1 MAHGYERA
9 SSEYEYMS
17 QAAITGPP
25 MTMAAWFNTTDMDN
39 HQVVMS
45 IANSGSDINY
55 WNIFAA
61 GANPGDHAYSTARD
75 SDGTN
80 FSETTNGYSS
90 GVWHHIC
97 GVFAAADDRTIV
109 LDGDWANRG
118 TSAVSRSPSGVN
130 KTAIG
135 VNCRQTLQWYMNG
148 KIAEAAIWNAGLTE
162 AENAILAKGYSALF
176 VRPQNLIEY
185 WNLFVLAPVS
195 RITGNQLTKVGQPSK
210 EPHPGILYPAP
221 TSVLGVAGG
230 ITPLLLRAIEKY

>member
-1 MAHGYERA
+1 MAHGYESA

-17 QAAITGPP
+17 QAAASIPP
-25 MTMAAWFNTTDMDN
+25 FTMAAWFNTTDMDY

-45 IANSGSDINY
+45 IANSGSDLNSFFIM
-55 WNIFAA
+55 A
-61 GANPGDHAYSTARD
+61 GGATAGDPAYICIRD
-75 SDGTN
+75 NGGATYTVTS
-80 FSETTNGYSS
+80 NGYSS

-97 GVFAAADDRTIV
+97 GVFAAANDRTIV

-118 TSAVSRSPSGVN
+118 TSVVSRSPSGVN

-148 KIAEAAIWNAGLTE
+148 KIAEAAIWNAALTE
-162 AENAILAKGYSALF
+162 AEITTLAKGYSALF
-176 VRPQNLIEY
+176 VRPQNLVEY

-210 EPHPGILYPAP
+210 EPHPGIIYPAP

-230 ITPLLLRAIEKY
+230 ITPLVLRAIEKY